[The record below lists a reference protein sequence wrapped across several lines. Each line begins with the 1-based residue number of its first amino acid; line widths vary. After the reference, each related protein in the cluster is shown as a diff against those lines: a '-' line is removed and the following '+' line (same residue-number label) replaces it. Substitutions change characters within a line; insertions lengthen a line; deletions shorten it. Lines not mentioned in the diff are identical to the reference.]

1 MAGRKLVNL
10 DAMIPR
16 ADFALVEGGNVPAAE
31 TIANIGTRDFKPDG
45 ILPLLRKPDFQRETN
60 HWNPAQITLLIKSF
74 VDGDLIPSVI
84 LWRSSGSI
92 FVIDG
97 GHRLSVLRAWIE
109 DDYGDRAIS
118 QTFFGF
124 NINDNQKK
132 AAKETRQLVE
142 REVGT
147 YQQWIAK
154 GQIPDLPKE
163 EKERTAN
170 VLTRSIPI
178 QWVNGNAETA
188 QASFLKINTQGTPL
202 DDIEMLLIRN
212 RKRPAAIAA
221 RSIIRA
227 GMGHKY
233 WSSFPKEKQ
242 KLIEEK
248 SSQLYQWLFE
258 PEVDSPIKTL
268 DLPLGGGAGV
278 RTALRLLVDFV
289 MVASRDQQ
297 GDPVKVEDETEDE
310 NGDGTIFVL
319 DRTLRLAGRITGND
333 NGSLGLHPAVYFYGP
348 SGTHVGALF
357 MGMSTLL
364 ARKLLNHDTA
374 FFQKFSKVRK
384 PVEEALIEHKRLIAA
399 VIQNTRS
406 AKRYDVIADLFM
418 YLIDSYSKGVTPTEE
433 DIVSKA
439 GVEGKIILGVERQ
452 QSSRFATETKS
463 AIYLRDALASALRCS
478 ICGGYLDP
486 TKSVSYDHKKR
497 VREGGV
503 GTEDNGQ
510 LAHHYC
516 NQSVKN

>member
-16 ADFALVEGGNVPAAE
+16 ADFALIESGSIPAAE
-31 TIANIGTRDFKPDG
+31 TIGNIGTRDFRSDG
-45 ILPLLRKPDFQRETN
+45 VLPLLRKPDFQRETN
-60 HWNPAQITLLIKSF
+60 HWSPAQVALLIKSF

-97 GHRLSVLRAWIE
+97 GHRLSVIRAWIE

-118 QTFFGF
+118 QAFFGY
-124 NINDNQKK
+124 NIIDNQKK

-142 REVGT
+142 RDIGS

-163 EKERTAN
+163 EKEKTAN

-178 QWVNGNAETA
+178 QWVNGNVETA

-233 WSSFPKEKQ
+233 WSGFSPEKQ
-242 KLIEEK
+242 RLIEEK
-248 SSQLYQWLFE
+248 ASQLHQWLFE

-289 MVASRDQQ
+289 TVASRNQQ
-297 GDPVKVEDETEDE
+297 GQPSRVEDENEDE
-310 NGDGTIFVL
+310 TGDGTIFVL

-348 SGTHVGALF
+348 SGTHVGPLF
-357 MGMSTLL
+357 MGMATLI
-364 ARKLLNHDTA
+364 ARKLVNNDA
-374 FFQKFSKVRK
+374 SFFLKFSSVRK
-384 PVEEALIEHKRLIAA
+384 VVEEALVEHKRLIAA

-418 YLIDSYSKGVTPTEE
+418 YLIDSYSKGVVPSEQ
-433 DIVSKA
+433 DIVNKA
-439 GVEGKIILGVERQ
+439 GVEGKIILGSEAQ
-452 QSSRFATETKS
+452 QSARFSPETKS

-486 TKSVSYDHKKR
+486 TKSVSYDHKTR
-497 VREGGV
+497 VREGGTGV
-503 GTEDNGQ
+503 EDNGQ

-516 NQSVKN
+516 NQSVKS

>member
-1 MAGRKLVNL
+1 MAPFYS
-10 DAMIPR
+10 A
-16 ADFALVEGGNVPAAE
+16 ALVHFYSAL
-31 TIANIGTRDFKPDG
+31 DM
-45 ILPLLRKPDFQRETN
+45 
-60 HWNPAQITLLIKSF
+60 
-74 VDGDLIPSVI
+74 
-84 LWRSSGSI
+84 
-92 FVIDG
+92 
-97 GHRLSVLRAWIE
+97 RAWIE

-118 QTFFGF
+118 QVFFGY
-124 NINDNQKK
+124 NINENQKK
-132 AAKETRQLVE
+132 AASETRQLVE
-142 REVGT
+142 REIGT
-147 YQQWIAK
+147 YQQWVAK
-154 GQIPDLPKE
+154 GQVPDLPKDVR
-163 EKERTAN
+163 EKTAN

-233 WSSFPKEKQ
+233 WSSFPKDKQ

-248 SSQLYQWLFE
+248 SNQLYQWLFE

-289 MVASRDQQ
+289 MVASRDQKGQ
-297 GDPVKVEDETEDE
+297 PSKVEDEKEDE
-310 NGDGTIFVL
+310 TGDDTIFVL
-319 DRTLRLAGRITGND
+319 DRALRLTGRITGND

-357 MGMSTLL
+357 MGMATLL
-364 ARKLLNHDTA
+364 ARKLVNNDAH
-374 FFQKFSKVRK
+374 FFQKFSSVRK
-384 PVEEALIEHKRLIAA
+384 DVEEALVAHKRLIAA

-418 YLIDSYSKGVTPTEE
+418 YLIEAYNKGDVPTEQ
-433 DIVSKA
+433 DIVNKA
-439 GVEGKIILGVERQ
+439 GVEGKIILGAEKQ
-452 QSSRFATETKS
+452 QSPRFSPETKS
-463 AIYLRDALASALRCS
+463 SIYLRDALASALRCS
-478 ICGGYLDP
+478 ICSGYLDP
-486 TKSVSYDHKKR
+486 AKSISYDHKTR
-497 VREGGV
+497 VREGGI
-503 GTEDNGQ
+503 GNEENGQ

>member
-16 ADFALVEGGNVPAAE
+16 ADFALVESGSIPAAE
-31 TIANIGTRDFKPDG
+31 TIGNIGTRDFRPDG
-45 ILPLLRKPDFQRETN
+45 IMPLLRKPDFQRETN
-60 HWNPAQITLLIKSF
+60 HWTPAQVALLIKSF

-97 GHRLSVLRAWIE
+97 GHRLSVIRGWIE

-118 QTFFGF
+118 QAFFGY
-124 NINDNQKK
+124 NINENQKK

-142 REVGT
+142 REIGA

-154 GQIPDLPKE
+154 GQVPDLPKE
-163 EKERTAN
+163 EKEKTAN

-178 QWVNGNAETA
+178 QWVNGNVETA

-233 WSSFPKEKQ
+233 WSSFPAEKQ
-242 KLIEEK
+242 KLIEDK
-248 SSQLYQWLFE
+248 ANQLYQWLFD

-289 MVASRDQQ
+289 MVATRDQQ
-297 GDPVKVEDETEDE
+297 GNPERVEDEPEDV
-310 NGDGTIFVL
+310 NGDGTILAL
-319 DRTLRLAGRITGND
+319 DRTLQLAGRITGND

-348 SGTHVGALF
+348 SGTHMGALF
-357 MGMSTLL
+357 MGMATLI
-364 ARKLLNHDTA
+364 ADKLVNNDKT
-374 FFQKFSKVRK
+374 FFRKFSQVRK
-384 PVEEALIEHKRLIAA
+384 TVEEALVQHKRLIAA

-406 AKRYDVIADLFM
+406 GKRYDVIADLLM
-418 YLIDSYSKGVTPTEE
+418 YLIDSYAKGSFPTEQ
-433 DIVSKA
+433 DIVNQA
-439 GVEGKIILGVERQ
+439 GVEGKIILGSEKQ
-452 QSSRFATETKS
+452 DSTRFSPETKS
-463 AIYLRDALASALRCS
+463 AIYLRDALAAALRCG

-486 TKSVSYDHKKR
+486 DKSVSYDHITR
-497 VREGGV
+497 VREGGTGV
-503 GTEDNGQ
+503 EDNGQ
-510 LAHHYC
+510 MAHHYC